1 MNDKELTAL
10 ESLLF
15 HSAINIILRR
25 SHSERFP
32 LWNADDVFPTCA
44 PKSPTLNGDF
54 VKVNIVHSTGFTR
67 VLGNPQMYV
76 FYIYNVYI
84 YIS

>member
-15 HSAINIILRR
+15 HSAINIIFRR

-32 LWNADDVFPTCA
+32 LWNANDVFPTCA
-44 PKSPTLNGDF
+44 PKKAQLSTAEI
-54 VKVNIVHSTGFTR
+54 VKVKIGPFHCEPGLLAT
-67 VLGNPQMYV
+67 PQMY
-76 FYIYNVYI
+76 
-84 YIS
+84 